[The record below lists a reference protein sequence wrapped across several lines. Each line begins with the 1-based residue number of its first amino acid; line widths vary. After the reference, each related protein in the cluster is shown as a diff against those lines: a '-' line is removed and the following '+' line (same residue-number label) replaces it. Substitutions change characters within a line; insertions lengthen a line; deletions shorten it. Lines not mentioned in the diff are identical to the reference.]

1 MSQSA
6 PLLITVLPCF
16 NEEDV
21 LPSSINK
28 LTALYESLIE
38 KEKIS
43 ADSRF
48 LFVNDGSNDK
58 TWEIIQ
64 SFHSSNRFVC
74 GVSLAGNVGHQ
85 CALLAGMETAKGIA
99 DVIITMDADLQD
111 DLCKIP
117 EMLEKYQNG
126 CDIVY
131 GVKNE
136 RKADSLFKR
145 STAKFF
151 YKLMR
156 LLGVKS
162 IYNHA
167 DFRLMSKRAVE
178 HLCEYRERTL
188 YLRGII
194 PLIGYKT
201 GIVYEDLNLR
211 EAGTSKYTLGK
222 MVNLATDG
230 ITSFSIKPLQLF
242 ITIGF
247 IFVLISI
254 GILIYVLWSLI
265 AGHIVAGWASIMLSL
280 WFIGGCIMISLGILG
295 LYVGKIYMEVKD
307 RPRFNI
313 EQTII

>member
-99 DVIITMDADLQD
+99 DVIVTMDADLQD

-151 YKLMR
+151 YKVMR

-178 HLCEYRERTL
+178 HLCEYRERNL